1 MSLEL
6 IMNANGT
13 IGHGSSSPISNGE
26 FIITSTPDAKAK
38 AQGEGIF
45 VTPLGYTFSGGS
57 SPGFVD
63 GTIAGG
69 GVINATAKK
78 VKAGGALVIRLGD
91 SGTMS
96 ASGTLSGGGTGS
108 VSGPV
113 EVIDSGQTKVKA
125 V

>member
-6 IMNANGT
+6 IMNANGV
-13 IGHGSSSPISNGE
+13 IGHGSGSTISNGE

-45 VTPLGYTFSGGS
+45 VTPLGYTFSGGNAS
-57 SPGFVD
+57 GFVN
-63 GTIAGG
+63 GSVAGG

-113 EVIDSGQTKVKA
+113 EVIDAGQMKVKA